1 MRKTFLLLII
11 ACTLYSCNNKPSSE
25 ISLASQWDIRLDSTD
40 IGLENNWQ
48 NMPFDEKIALPGTT
62 DKAQMGIKD
71 TLTPA
76 LQTPQLLK
84 LTRNYS
90 YVGKAWY
97 TREVEIPEGW
107 NGKDIELLLERIIWH
122 TEVWIDGNKV
132 KGEGE
137 SLTTPHRFDLTE
149 YLKAGEKHR
158 LTICVDN
165 NRRYDIS
172 VGERNLGHSYTNET
186 QIIWNGILGDIKLSA
201 SDKVSILNSRI
212 IPNIE
217 KKTIEVWTITQNNTE
232 KEAATTLTLC
242 VESKD
247 SKTNFE
253 ATSRTITI
261 PQGIDTIRTTYTL
274 GDKAVL
280 WDEFTPQ
287 IYTLLST
294 LSSEEY
300 SDTHS
305 VDFGMRE
312 LTNSGSR
319 MAINGRPL
327 FLRGTLECSIFPLT
341 GTPPTTHEGWAK
353 VFSSAKEWGLNHL
366 RFHSW
371 CPPQDAFE
379 VADSMGFYLQIELPV
394 WSVSIKE
401 EDATTR
407 FIREEGRRIITEY
420 GNHPSLCFVALGNE
434 LQSNFDLLAD
444 MLLELKTNDSR
455 HLYTTTAFTFET
467 GHGDWPEPLDDF
479 FITQWTKKG
488 WVRGQGVFNSYSPS
502 FDKDFSAQVEGM
514 EVPLITHEVGQ
525 YSVYPNM
532 AEIDKYTGVLKPL
545 NFISVREDLKAK
557 GLLEKAALYTEASGR
572 LAAILYKEEI
582 ERAMKTSGI
591 SGYQLLDLHDFPGQ
605 GTALVGLL
613 DAFWDSKGVE
623 TAEHFRQFASPVVP
637 LVRFEKATYLNS
649 ETFTATVEVSN
660 YSAEEL
666 KNQAI
671 TWSLNDGTK
680 VIAEGKLSADKIT
693 WGHNAALGAIE
704 IPLSEITAATKANLK
719 VTLEGTEYKNDWNI
733 WVYPSE
739 IEPNFGDVCYTRSL
753 SEAKKLLAEGKK
765 VLLNPDWR
773 AMEGIE
779 GKFLPVFWSPVH
791 FPKQAATMGLLTDP
805 SHPALKNFPTDMH
818 SNWQW
823 WDLTINSTTM
833 IVDNLKGIT
842 PIVEQVDNFA
852 NNRRL
857 ASMFEARVGEG
868 SLVVATFD
876 LANDLDKRP
885 VAKQMLYSVLEYMNS
900 SDFAPKTQSDI
911 SELENIIEVKNLSG
925 EKESATSIY

>member
-1 MRKTFLLLII
+1 MRKLFLLLFSVCAIS
-11 ACTLYSCNNKPSSE
+11 SCGEKSSNE
-25 ISLASQWDIRLDSTD
+25 ISLASQWDIQLDSTN
-40 IGLENNWQ
+40 IGLEKNWQ
-48 NMPFDEKIALPGTT
+48 NMPFDTKINLPGTT
-62 DKAQMGIKD
+62 DEAKLGIKD
-71 TLTPA
+71 TLSVA
-76 LQTPQLLK
+76 LKTPQLLK
-84 LTRNYS
+84 LTRNFS

-97 TREVEIPEGW
+97 TREISTPENW
-107 NGKDIELLLERIIWH
+107 DGKDIELLLERIIWH
-122 TEVWIDGNKV
+122 TEVWVDGNKIND
-132 KGEGE
+132 EGE
-137 SLTTPHRFDLTE
+137 SLTTPHRFNLTE
-149 YLKAGEKHR
+149 YIKPGTTQR

-165 NRRYDIS
+165 SHRYDIS
-172 VGERNLGHSYTNET
+172 VGDRLLCHSYTNET

-201 SDKVSILNSRI
+201 SDKVSIAVSRI

-217 KKTIEVWTITQNNTE
+217 DKTIEVWTITNNNTD
-232 KEAATTLTLC
+232 KEVPSNLSLEAK
-242 VESKD
+242 SKD
-247 SKTNFE
+247 GKTSF
-253 ATSRTITI
+253 ATLST
-261 PQGIDTIRTTYTL
+261 PVVVAQGTDTIKTTYTL

-287 IYTLLST
+287 IYTLSST
-294 LSSEEY
+294 LSNETFC
-300 SDTHS
+300 DTQS
-305 VDFGMRE
+305 NDFGLRE
-312 LTNSGSR
+312 LSNSGSK
-319 MAINGRPL
+319 MAINNRPL

-341 GTPPTTHEGWAK
+341 GTPPTTHAGWAK
-353 VFSSAKEWGLNHL
+353 VFNSAKEWGLNHL

-379 VADSMGFYLQIELPV
+379 VADSMGFYLQVELPV

-401 EDATTR
+401 ECPETQ
-407 FIREEGRRIITEY
+407 FIRAEGRRIINEY
-420 GNHPSLCFVALGNE
+420 GNHPSLCFIALGNE
-434 LQSNFDLLAD
+434 LQSNFDLLSD
-444 MLLELKTNDSR
+444 MLREIKSNDSR
-455 HLYTTTAFTFET
+455 HLYTTTAFTFEK

-488 WVRGQGVFNSYSPS
+488 WVRGQGVFNTNSPS

-545 NFISVREDLKAK
+545 NFISVREDLREK
-557 GLLEKAALYTEASGR
+557 GLLDKAAKYTEASGR
-572 LAAILYKEEI
+572 LAAVLYKEEI
-582 ERAMKTSGI
+582 ERAMKTAGI

-623 TAEHFRQFASPVVP
+623 SAEHFRQFAAPVVP
-637 LVRFEKATYLNS
+637 LVRFEKATYLNN

-666 KNQAI
+666 KNQKINWA
-671 TWSLNDGTK
+671 LKNGEE
-680 VIAEGKLSADKIT
+680 VVAEGSLSAENIT
-693 WGHNAALGAIE
+693 WGHNANVGTIE
-704 IPLSEITAATKANLK
+704 IPLSKITAAAKTNLT
-719 VTLEGTEYKNDWNI
+719 VSLEGTEYLNDWNV
-733 WVYPSE
+733 WVYPSD
-739 IEPNFGDVCYTRSL
+739 IKPNFGDVHYTRSL
-753 SEAKKLLAEGKK
+753 KEAEKLLAEGKK
-765 VLLNPDWR
+765 VLLNPEWR

-791 FPKQAATMGLLTDP
+791 FPKQAATMGVLTDP
-805 SHPALKNFPTDMH
+805 SHPALKNFPTEMH

-857 ASMFEARVGEG
+857 ASMFEAKVGEG
-868 SLVVATFD
+868 SLVVASFD
-876 LANDLDKRP
+876 LASDLDKRP

-900 SDFAPKTQSDI
+900 SEFAPKTDSDI
-911 SELENIIEVKNLSG
+911 SDLKNIIEVKNLSG
-925 EKESATSIY
+925 AKESATSIY